1 MESVTKFFDFACRLL
16 ARRDYF
22 TDEIR
27 QKIFDKGATLEE
39 VTEVIEKLNKFN
51 YLDDEKVLRKYVAE
65 ISAKGKGIN
74 YLKQKLFEKGCVSLI
89 SSKNLAEFYP
99 LEEECAAA
107 EKVVL
112 KLDNCEKEKL
122 FQRLVSRGFS
132 TAAALHAV
140 KKQNFRNKKEEK

>member
-1 MESVTKFFDFACRLL
+1 MDSVTKFFDFACRLL

-74 YLKQKLFEKGCVSLI
+74 YLKQKLFEKGCASLI

-99 LEEECAAA
+99 FEEECAAA
-107 EKVVL
+107 EKVIL
-112 KLDNCEKEKL
+112 KLGNCEKEKL
-122 FQRLVSRGFS
+122 FQKLISRGFS
-132 TAAALHAV
+132 ASAAINAL
-140 KKQNFRNKKEEK
+140 KTRNNLN

>member
-1 MESVTKFFDFACRLL
+1 MDSVTKFFDFACRLL

-74 YLKQKLFEKGCVSLI
+74 YLKQKLFEKGCASLI

-99 LEEECAAA
+99 FEEECATA
-107 EKVVL
+107 EKAVL
-112 KLDNCEKEKL
+112 KLGNCEKEKL
-122 FQRLVSRGFS
+122 FQKLISRGFS
-132 TAAALHAV
+132 ASAAINAV
-140 KKQNFRNKKEEK
+140 KTRNNLN